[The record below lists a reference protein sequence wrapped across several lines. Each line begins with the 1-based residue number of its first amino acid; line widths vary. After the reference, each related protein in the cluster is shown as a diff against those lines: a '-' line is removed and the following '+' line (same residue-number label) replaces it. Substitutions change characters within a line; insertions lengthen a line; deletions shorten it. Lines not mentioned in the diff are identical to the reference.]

1 MDPMGVIRQSATA
14 ADGDLVARLRN
25 GEADAFRTL
34 MQRHNQRLFRLARGI
49 LRDSADAEDALQDAY
64 VLAFTRMDQF
74 RADSSLAT
82 WLGRIVIN
90 EALRRLRQRMPM
102 VDRDGD
108 GSTGRGRE
116 GQVVP
121 LFPAQQ
127 PPATPE
133 EDAARAEIR
142 RVLVR
147 AIDGLPDKFR
157 LVFILREVEQ
167 MSIRE
172 AASVLGIPEDTVKTR
187 LHRAR
192 RMLGRSLR
200 RQLSSD
206 LPGMFPFAGARC
218 ARVVSHVMGRL
229 GAQGASAGD

>member
-1 MDPMGVIRQSATA
+1 M
-14 ADGDLVARLRN
+14 ADGDDRMT
-25 GEADAFRTL
+25 GG
-34 MQRHNQRLFRLARGI
+34 LAG
-49 LRDSADAEDALQDAY
+49 A
-64 VLAFTRMDQF
+64 
-74 RADSSLAT
+74 
-82 WLGRIVIN
+82 
-90 EALRRLRQRMPM
+90 
-102 VDRDGD
+102 
-108 GSTGRGRE
+108 GRE
-116 GQVVP
+116 GQVIP

-157 LVFILREVEQ
+157 LVFVLREVEQ
-167 MSIRE
+167 MSVLE
-172 AASVLGIPEDTVKTR
+172 TAAALGIPEDTVKTR

-206 LPGMFPFAGARC
+206 LSDVFPFAGARC

-229 GAQGASAGD
+229 GAQGGSAGD